1 MGQPMSSSYENR
13 WLGDEK
19 KSPLAHRKSL
29 TTEES
34 NSAPST
40 PSKKGKENPQQPA
53 KKSQKEMTKAE
64 RRAIQ
69 EKQREEKAKRMNGQQ
84 QNKAGNNA
92 KNDKSKSPAAP
103 PAVAAVAAKKKTVT
117 KGQQNQAPWLL
128 HLDPPKRPEATKD
141 LHPAVVQLGLYFSEH
156 KIVGSNARCVAMLE
170 IFAKVCWD
178 NKTRWHKKSSFS
190 TRIRKDGLIDIL
202 SLLNKGD

>member
-1 MGQPMSSSYENR
+1 MSSSYENR

-69 EKQREEKAKRMNGQQ
+69 EKQREEKAKRMNAQQ

-92 KNDKSKSPAAP
+92 KNDKSKAPAAP
-103 PAVAAVAAKKKTVT
+103 AAVAVAAKKKAVT

-178 NKTRWHKKSSFS
+178 KRTRWNKESSFS
-190 TRIRKDGLIDIL
+190 ARIRKDGLIDIL